1 MRARGG
7 IVAALLGTLF
17 LAGAVTSA
25 VVWIMH
31 LTATSTDVPEFSKPV
46 TAAPAPA
53 VSGERDAMAQLFG
66 TPKII
71 TRELDGLQLQGIVS
85 DTHGRGV
92 ALISVDGAPPIRV
105 RAGGQ
110 VRDGVRINDIQA
122 RYIVL
127 ERGGKLA
134 ELALVKRPAPPDATV
149 DSRARIIPVS
159 PPATPAIAPATAG
172 APATVAPPAR

>member
-1 MRARGG
+1 MPKATRARGG
-7 IVAALLGTLF
+7 IFAALLGALF
-17 LAGAVTSA
+17 LTGAVTSA
-25 VVWIMH
+25 VVWMMH
-31 LTATSTDVPEFSKPV
+31 LTATSADVPEFSKPV
-46 TAAPAPA
+46 SAAPAPA
-53 VSGERDAMAQLFG
+53 MRGDQDAVAQLFG

-110 VRDGVRINDIQA
+110 VRDGMRISDIQA

-127 ERGGKLA
+127 ERGGKLV
-134 ELALVKRPAPPDATV
+134 ELALVKRPVPADATI
-149 DSRARIIPVS
+149 DSRARINPAS
-159 PPATPAIAPATAG
+159 PPATPAVAPATA
-172 APATVAPPAR
+172 APPAR